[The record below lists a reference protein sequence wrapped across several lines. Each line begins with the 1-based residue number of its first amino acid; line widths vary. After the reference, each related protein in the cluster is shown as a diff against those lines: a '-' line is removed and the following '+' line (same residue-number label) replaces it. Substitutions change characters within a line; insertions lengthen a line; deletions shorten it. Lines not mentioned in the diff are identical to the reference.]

1 MVLFSERYGYKS
13 PRKSLQLEEVNKDL
27 RIAIY
32 NALYLIFGE
41 SPKGAAYD
49 AICKDIWSRLWH
61 QPISSFPYYYYEF
74 YEKLLRYLEDCQW
87 YEVYDLL
94 DFVLDDINELV
105 KKLEEMGYA
114 DFRFEDSPL
123 DDAVEEINETLE
135 LEGSGY
141 RAIGTHIVPI
151 SNAQEIETIED
162 AINNPSSTDGVP
174 YYLNCALGK
183 LSERPRA
190 DCRNAI
196 KEAIQAVESMAKSI
210 VGDKYNTLGKALTEL
225 KRRESVPN
233 LLIESWE
240 KLNGFSNYS
249 SSGIRHSDAHAPNE
263 PDLALAKY
271 MIVACSAF
279 INYLAEEFGQD
290 EQR

>member
-1 MVLFSERYGYKS
+1 MALFSERFGYKS
-13 PRKSLQLEEVNKDL
+13 PRNALQMEEADENL

-32 NALYLIFGE
+32 NALYLVFGE

-49 AICKDIWSRLWH
+49 AICKDIWSRFWH
-61 QPISSFPYYYYEF
+61 QPISSFPYCYYEF
-74 YEKLLRYLEDCQW
+74 YERLLNYLKGCQW
-87 YEVYDLL
+87 FEVYDLL
-94 DFVLDDINELV
+94 DFVLDDINDL
-105 KKLEEMGYA
+105 LEGLEKMGYA

-123 DDAVEEINETLE
+123 DDAIEEINEALE
-135 LEGSGY
+135 SEGSGY
-141 RAIGTHIVPI
+141 RAIGPHIVPI
-151 SNAQEIETIED
+151 SNEQEIETIED
-162 AINNPSSTDGVP
+162 AISNASSPAGVP
-174 YYLNCALGK
+174 YYLNCALSK
-183 LSERPRA
+183 LSEKPCP

-210 VGDKYNTLGKALTEL
+210 VGEKYNTLGKALTKL
-225 KRRESVPN
+225 KESESVPT

-263 PDLALAKY
+263 PDQALAKY
-271 MIVACSAF
+271 MIVTCSAF
-279 INYLAEEFGQD
+279 INYLLEEFGRD

>member
-1 MVLFSERYGYKS
+1 MALFSERLGYKTRRS
-13 PRKSLQLEEVNKDL
+13 VLQTEEANEEL
-27 RIAIY
+27 RIAVY
-32 NALYLIFGE
+32 NALYLVFGD
-41 SPKGAAYD
+41 SPKGAGYD

-74 YEKLLRYLEDCQW
+74 YERLLSYLKGCQW

-105 KKLEEMGYA
+105 EGFEKMGYA
-114 DFRFEDSPL
+114 DFRFENSPL
-123 DDAVEEINETLE
+123 GYAAEEINDALE
-135 LEGSGY
+135 SEGSGY
-141 RAIGTHIVPI
+141 RAIGSHIVPI
-151 SNAQEIETIED
+151 TNEQEIETIEA
-162 AINNPSSTDGVP
+162 AIDNVAAPDGVP

-183 LSERPRA
+183 LSERPRP
-190 DCRNAI
+190 DCRNAV

-210 VGDKYNTLGKALTEL
+210 VGEKYNTLGKALTKL
-225 KRRESVPN
+225 KESKSVPT

-249 SSGIRHSDAHAPNE
+249 SSGIRHSGAHAPNE
-263 PDLALAKY
+263 PNQALAKY
-271 MIVACSAF
+271 MIVTCSAF
-279 INYLAEEFGQD
+279 INYLLEEFGQD